1 LNNHFSVV
9 NSSTTKLA
17 TTSWDFKKT
26 SRKIF
31 FQVKTKNV
39 HNCLKHSEKWFLAGG
54 GAAGRRKIGAYLIFL
69 LYIVVRS
76 DRNLG

>member
-54 GAAGRRKIGAYLIFL
+54 GAAKNWCIFDIL
-69 LYIVVRS
+69 VVHC
-76 DRNLG
+76 GT